1 MIRHAWHFWYA
12 LVSVLKCNAVAWS
25 LRASPLTGR
34 YVFGGLM
41 GEYKKLFECARPD
54 FISHLTAVR
63 EEEQGILKLS
73 LQTGSQC
80 VDLFGFDE
88 LADSASDLLSAERI
102 IISEE
107 LDTYKEFGTIRIEC
121 WVDDCYSEYWCDRA
135 NIEQT

>member
-1 MIRHAWHFWYA
+1 
-12 LVSVLKCNAVAWS
+12 
-25 LRASPLTGR
+25 
-34 YVFGGLM
+34 M

-63 EEEQGILKLS
+63 EEEQGVLKLS

>member
-1 MIRHAWHFWYA
+1 PCVAFSVEGGMRKHRH
-12 LVSVLKCNAVAWS
+12 CVAHT
-25 LRASPLTGR
+25 LTGR